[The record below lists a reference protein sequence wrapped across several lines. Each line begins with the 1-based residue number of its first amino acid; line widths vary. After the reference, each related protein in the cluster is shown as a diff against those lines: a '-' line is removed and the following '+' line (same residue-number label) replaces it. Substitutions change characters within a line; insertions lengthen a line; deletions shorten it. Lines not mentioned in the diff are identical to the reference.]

1 MSALDPA
8 QQSTETIYDRL
19 GGDVPVT
26 YEPPRAV
33 NLERFTVLQ
42 AQGPVEVSLPMTD
55 GVELSAW
62 TIDDLTAFLCEVFGG
77 PPRYSRELGGF
88 DAIVA
93 VHRGLRITE
102 EQRQRFI
109 ALFTAAFERV
119 GHGDDP
125 ELRDAVLSCIEFGTE
140 VAKVNS
146 NARSDAELHP

>member
-19 GGDVPVT
+19 GGEAGLRRLVELFYSSIFEDP
-26 YEPPRAV
+26 
-33 NLERFTVLQ
+33 VLQ
-42 AQGPVEVSLPMTD
+42 P
-55 GVELSAW
+55 
-62 TIDDLTAFLCEVFGG
+62 VFGG
-77 PPRYSRELGGF
+77 PPRYSQELGGF

-93 VHRGLRITE
+93 VHRGLHVTE

-109 ALFTAAFERV
+109 ALFTAAFEQV
-119 GHGDDP
+119 GHAADR

-146 NARSDAELHP
+146 NARSDAELHPQREMPQWHW

>member
-1 MSALDPA
+1 MRSTRPSNRPRPSTTGSAA
-8 QQSTETIYDRL
+8 TRVCAGS
-19 GGDVPVT
+19 
-26 YEPPRAV
+26 
-33 NLERFTVLQ
+33 
-42 AQGPVEVSLPMTD
+42 S
-55 GVELSAW
+55 
-62 TIDDLTAFLCEVFGG
+62 GG

-146 NARSDAELHP
+146 NARSDAELHPQRDMPQWHW

>member
-8 QQSTETIYDRL
+8 QQPTETIYDRL
-19 GGDVPVT
+19 GGDAGVRELVGVFYSSIFEDP
-26 YEPPRAV
+26 
-33 NLERFTVLQ
+33 VLQ
-42 AQGPVEVSLPMTD
+42 PVFGSPVASHVD
-55 GVELSAW
+55 H
-62 TIDDLTAFLCEVFGG
+62 LTAFLSEVFGG
-77 PPRYSRELGGF
+77 PQRYTRELGGF

-109 ALFTAAFERV
+109 ALFTAAFEKV
-119 GHGDDP
+119 GLGGDR

-146 NARSDAELHP
+146 NARSDDELHPQREMPHWHW